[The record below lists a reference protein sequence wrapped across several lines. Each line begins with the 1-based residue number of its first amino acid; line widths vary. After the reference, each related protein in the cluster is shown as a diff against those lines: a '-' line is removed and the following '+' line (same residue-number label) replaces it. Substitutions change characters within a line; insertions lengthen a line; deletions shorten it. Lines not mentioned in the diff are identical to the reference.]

1 MYNNLNVQLRLQKN
15 SNVFLDTS
23 QFNEFSDQVSLL
35 SFNALQPAFEL
46 LPNMQ
51 NALNVMAKVVD
62 TQNDTDVSNDVGMR
76 FVDSGTELPSSIA
89 FSIRGS
95 RGRDGVYLNG
105 LDVSVSFEIETSL
118 FANHT
123 ESGFQDIDLST
134 VLPFAVVG
142 SSSAAIH
149 FDNAIGS
156 RSYETLRSYLAS
168 LERGSFPSDAT
179 PTSVC
184 RELWDTLLE
193 FFTVD
198 DASLIYAAYLWRYAF
213 ELNVEGAKRACVDRY
228 TRPFSRLN
236 IPYESID
243 ISN

>member
-1 MYNNLNVQLRLQKN
+1 MFNFVCKKN

-118 FANHT
+118 F
-123 ESGFQDIDLST
+123 
-134 VLPFAVVG
+134 
-142 SSSAAIH
+142 
-149 FDNAIGS
+149 
-156 RSYETLRSYLAS
+156 
-168 LERGSFPSDAT
+168 
-179 PTSVC
+179 C
-184 RELWDTLLE
+184 
-193 FFTVD
+193 
-198 DASLIYAAYLWRYAF
+198 
-213 ELNVEGAKRACVDRY
+213 
-228 TRPFSRLN
+228 
-236 IPYESID
+236 
-243 ISN
+243 